1 MTVTIAA
8 ITAAASIIIVT
19 TKRPQQDRLA

>member
-8 ITAAASIIIVT
+8 ITAAASTIIVT
-19 TKRPQQDRLA
+19 TKQPQQDRLA